1 MLPEHAAKI
10 KKVSRSSE
18 VISYSSRDTEESFSI
33 QPEDITMGVNLE
45 AEDDDIIAYYETYS
59 KKKFAYRNVFIK
71 VEPSPA
77 VLENI
82 KEEVDKQI
90 EDFTK
95 ETEVGL
101 IEKEKQLQEALEA
114 GEIVPE
120 RMELEMERAKNM
132 AAQAIE
138 EQRMTLFSD
147 AKEKATVVKQQ
158 VMSEEDYL
166 IIEKSPDVR
175 KNIVDA
181 VKFYEN
187 RIMRTATAGDDVF
200 LYEYKMPTSE
210 YPIVPFPYM
219 YTGTPFPMS
228 AVVPLIGKQQEINK
242 AHQIML
248 HNANLASNLRWMYEE
263 GSVPEEEWEQ

>member
-90 EDFTK
+90 EDFIK

-138 EQRMTLFSD
+138 EQRMTLFSE

-166 IIEKSPDVR
+166 ILEKSPDVR

-200 LYEYKMPTSE
+200 LYEYKCQLVN
-210 YPIVPFPYM
+210 I
-219 YTGTPFPMS
+219 
-228 AVVPLIGKQQEINK
+228 Q
-242 AHQIML
+242 
-248 HNANLASNLRWMYEE
+248 
-263 GSVPEEEWEQ
+263 